1 MSVQSVKHR
10 PTIVGLTG
18 GIASG
23 KSTASNYFRQKNLP
37 VIDSDQ
43 IVKYLWKT
51 HKEMIQKAESFFDI
65 HLRTP
70 QDLKKLSKIIF
81 NDDKKREKLN
91 HIVHPYV
98 FKQIEVEKEKY
109 QDRDMIIIDMP
120 LLIEAK
126 YKTHVDL
133 VCLVYVDLETQ
144 IERLMNRDQ
153 ITREDAL
160 KKIHSQMSLEA
171 KKEHADY
178 IFDNKDSVNYLYHQI
193 DLFLGG
199 LKHEK
204 Q

>member
-1 MSVQSVKHR
+1 MSVQSVKHK
-10 PTIVGLTG
+10 PIIIGLTG

-23 KSTASNYFRQKNLP
+23 KSTAANYFKQKNLP
-37 VIDSDQ
+37 VIDSDL
-43 IVKYLWKT
+43 IVKELWKT
-51 HKEMIQKAESFFDI
+51 NEEMIQKAESFFGI
-65 HLRTP
+65 SLRTP
-70 QDLKKLSKIIF
+70 QDLKKLGKIIF
-81 NDDKKREKLN
+81 SDDKKREKLN

-109 QDRDMIIIDMP
+109 QDKDIIIVDMP

-126 YKTHVDL
+126 YKNHVNF
-133 VCLVYVDLETQ
+133 VCLVYVDLDTQ
-144 IERLMNRDQ
+144 LERLLQRDQ
-153 ITREDAL
+153 ITKDDAL
-160 KKIHSQMSLEA
+160 KRIHSQMSLET

-178 IFDNKDSVNYLYHQI
+178 IFDNRDSINYLYHQI

>member
-43 IVKYLWKT
+43 IVKDLWKT